1 MRILSFLLL
10 LMITQWAVGQN
21 KAEVNRV
28 VAHRGAW
35 KNTGAPQN
43 SLASLKHAF
52 EMKCGGSEFDINMTR
67 DGLLVINHDADY
79 FGSKIEE
86 LTYAELNKTKLKNGE
101 DLPLLEDFFKLAQK
115 YPGTLLFAEIKPS
128 PSGAERS
135 EKIAAE
141 TYKMAKKYKLL
152 KRTVFISFSYEA
164 VLKLV
169 ALDKKTKVQYLTGD
183 KAPEVLKA
191 AKVPGLDYHFS
202 VFEKNADW
210 LQKAKALSLST
221 NAWTVNKP
229 EIMEDL
235 LKQGIDYLTTD
246 EPEKALELIKTGR

>member
-1 MRILSFLLL
+1 MRIISFLLF
-10 LMITQWAVGQN
+10 LMMTQTAVAQN
-21 KAEVNRV
+21 KI

-52 EMKCGGSEFDINMTR
+52 EMGCGGTEFDINMTL
-67 DGLLVINHDADY
+67 DGVLVINHDADY

-101 DLPLLEDFFKLAQK
+101 DLPLLEDFFKMAKK
-115 YPGTLLFAEIKPS
+115 YPATVLFAEVKPS
-128 PSGAERS
+128 PSGAARS

-169 ALDKKTKVQYLTGD
+169 SLDIKAKVQYLTGD
-183 KAPEVLKA
+183 KAPDVLKA
-191 AKVPGLDYHFS
+191 ARVPGLDYHFS
-202 VFEKNADW
+202 VFEKNPDW
-210 LQKAKALSLST
+210 LKNAKAQGLST

-229 EIMEDL
+229 EIMESL
-235 LKQGIDYLTTD
+235 LRQGIDYLTTD
-246 EPEKALELIKTGR
+246 EPEKALELIKGLK

>member
-1 MRILSFLLL
+1 MRILSFLFI
-10 LMITQWAVGQN
+10 LMITQVAIAQN
-21 KAEVNRV
+21 RTASSRV

-43 SLASLKHAF
+43 SLASLKHSF
-52 EMKCGGSEFDINMTR
+52 EMGCGGTEFDINMTR
-67 DGLLVINHDADY
+67 DGVLVINHDADY

-101 DLPLLEDFFKLAQK
+101 DLPLLEDFLKLAKK
-115 YPGTLLFAEIKPS
+115 YPGTVLFAEVKPS

-169 ALDKKTKVQYLTGD
+169 SLDKKAKVQYLTGD
-183 KAPEVLKA
+183 KAPGVLKA

-202 VFEKNADW
+202 IFEKNPDW
-210 LQKAKALSLST
+210 LKNARELGLST

-229 EIMEDL
+229 EVMESL

-246 EPEKALELIKTGR
+246 EPEKAIEIEKALR